1 MWKMFVS
8 IHENDGNPLKKKE
21 KFGIMLSMV
30 NITKNLF
37 IGENYEDYEKTSVST
52 CYPSHREF
60 GNHGGGFCQ
69 RASCR

>member
-8 IHENDGNPLKKKE
+8 IHENDVNPLKKKE

-37 IGENYEDYEKTSVST
+37 IGENYEDYKKTSVSA
-52 CYPSHREF
+52 CYIACS
-60 GNHGGGFCQ
+60 
-69 RASCR
+69 

>member
-37 IGENYEDYEKTSVST
+37 IGENYEDYKKTSVSA
-52 CYPSHREF
+52 CCPAHRQL
-60 GNHGGGFCQ
+60 GNYGSGLCQ
-69 RASCR
+69 